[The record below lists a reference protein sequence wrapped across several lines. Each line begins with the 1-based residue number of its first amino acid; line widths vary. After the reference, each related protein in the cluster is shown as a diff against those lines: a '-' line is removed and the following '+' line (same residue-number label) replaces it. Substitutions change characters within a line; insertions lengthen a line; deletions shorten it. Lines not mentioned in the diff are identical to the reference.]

1 MKGLA
6 RPQTASL
13 LYALLGNRA
22 YNGRA
27 PQGDARTVGPAV
39 PAPISGPAAAGI
51 LHSSPDSLTVESHA
65 SLIEPRAHRVGA
77 SVHSLIH
84 FTHNISKEVMAA
96 IISHF
101 AL

>member
-22 YNGRA
+22 HNGRA

-51 LHSSPDSLTVESHA
+51 PHSSPDSLTVESHA

-84 FTHNISKEVMAA
+84 FTHIFFFTGM
-96 IISHF
+96 
-101 AL
+101 